1 MKKMSIWNKTQI
13 IVKVFVSV
21 LLIKIMFDIV
31 DFDSTLILLKKM
43 NLIFFLMALV
53 VMAIGIFITNLRWQ
67 VILNHLG
74 VSIKFFMLLK
84 YLWIGFFFNQTLPS
98 SIGGDAFR
106 AYYLWKREHLSIGL
120 SSMGVVLDRYI
131 GLVSLVMLIM
141 ISTPLSFD
149 LINDQFVK
157 SMLEVVL
164 YCSLFIIISSV
175 LFGLFVTNLLRWK
188 LIKGLSSFS
197 NNARRIIFSFKG
209 LYSIVLSIIIQI
221 IFVFAVLLLAHGLN
235 LDISLIEM
243 LLIVPI
249 TNLLTA
255 IPISIAGWGVREG
268 IFIVGLGYVN
278 ISSDAAL
285 ALSILYGLLML
296 IVSVPGLVVWLV
308 QKYKVH

>member
-53 VMAIGIFITNLRWQ
+53 VTAIGIFITNLRWQ
-67 VILNHLG
+67 VILNHLE

>member
-296 IVSVPGLVVWLV
+296 IVSVPGLIVWLV

>member
-84 YLWIGFFFNQTLPS
+84 YLLIGFFFNQTLPS

-131 GLVSLVMLIM
+131 GLVSRVMLIM